1 MYIIVAPD
9 RNFFF
14 LEVFWKSAV
23 LCLIEGLSD
32 VQADWLY
39 CVPIKKKLVNFAKM
53 SSLYLPYPVLRNM
66 QCLLQGNYES
76 NLKAVRRHNSYA
88 AQRLIASYETAL
100 CWSRC
105 VRVFMSW
112 QLFSPHQK
120 EKIKTKFLWV
130 DFLMEKTF
138 LNGNSLA
145 WKLP

>member
-9 RNFFF
+9 RNFFSGGV
-14 LEVFWKSAV
+14 LKVCSALLNRRSV
-23 LCLIEGLSD
+23 WCASRLIILC
-32 VQADWLY
+32 AN
-39 CVPIKKKLVNFAKM
+39 KKKLVNFAKM

-105 VRVFMSW
+105 VWVFMSW